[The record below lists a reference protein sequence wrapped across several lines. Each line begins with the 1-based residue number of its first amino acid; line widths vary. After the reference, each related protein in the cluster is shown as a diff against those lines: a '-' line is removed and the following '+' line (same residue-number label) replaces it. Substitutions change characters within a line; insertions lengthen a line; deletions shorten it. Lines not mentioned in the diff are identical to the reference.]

1 MVGLLRMNEPVDYFR
16 FLVSSAKKTAA
27 FFSISRSSR
36 KTRTSRRSLRNSA
49 RSSESRLPELPVPL
63 APPSSGS
70 LSHRFSETTLTP
82 RSVAI
87 SLVLLPLS
95 RTRRTASTLNSCGYE
110 ANRLVLIIRHVPSEH
125 PSSSSYMSTKTGELQ
140 YRFTLKQR
148 RSFRCQQGVH
158 QLQPPAQV
166 PAAVYGC
173 VQRPPQCSSEHLRF
187 RLTCIQQVAH
197 CLTVLGSDE
206 VEQRPGIDACRD
218 VGQERKH
225 RAPKRFCQMSQGRPG
240 RLRIGARSEQQLCH
254 GRVAQHHRQRQ
265 GSQSR
270 VAGFQVHPPG

>member
-36 KTRTSRRSLRNSA
+36 KRRTARRSLRNSA

-140 YRFTLKQR
+140 DGWKGTTSTTADHGLTLITKTRVQFASKQEKT
-148 RSFRCQQGVH
+148 GVH
-158 QLQPPAQV
+158 V
-166 PAAVYGC
+166 
-173 VQRPPQCSSEHLRF
+173 SS
-187 RLTCIQQVAH
+187 
-197 CLTVLGSDE
+197 
-206 VEQRPGIDACRD
+206 
-218 VGQERKH
+218 
-225 RAPKRFCQMSQGRPG
+225 
-240 RLRIGARSEQQLCH
+240 
-254 GRVAQHHRQRQ
+254 
-265 GSQSR
+265 
-270 VAGFQVHPPG
+270 